1 MTNKSFWSQFEST
14 GWLDFIMI
22 TLKITNEIAKL
33 VSEGNNVL
41 IHCSD
46 GWDRTPQLVAT
57 SQVLLD
63 PYYRTFMGFAVL
75 VEKDWLSFGH
85 QFAKRSGMTP
95 KKNEGESERSPIFL
109 QFLDI
114 IYQLMIQFPTE
125 FEFNVD
131 YLLFIAKH
139 YNVNLFGTFMF
150 NNEEERVKNNAR
162 ETTPSVWTY
171 LLNNKDKYVNPLYSI
186 NNRKKIITP
195 NYAYYSYKLWTS
207 YFMRNSEY
215 AE

>member
-1 MTNKSFWSQFEST
+1 
-14 GWLDFIMI
+14 
-22 TLKITNEIAKL
+22 
-33 VSEGNNVL
+33 
-41 IHCSD
+41 
-46 GWDRTPQLVAT
+46 
-57 SQVLLD
+57 
-63 PYYRTFMGFAVL
+63 
-75 VEKDWLSFGH
+75 
-85 QFAKRSGMTP
+85 MTP

-162 ETTPSVWTY
+162 ETTPSVCRPI
-171 LLNNKDKYVNPLYSI
+171 LCGLN
-186 NNRKKIITP
+186 
-195 NYAYYSYKLWTS
+195 
-207 YFMRNSEY
+207 
-215 AE
+215 

>member
-1 MTNKSFWSQFEST
+1 
-14 GWLDFIMI
+14 MI
-22 TLKITNEIAKL
+22 SLKITNEIAKL

-41 IHCSD
+41 THYSKS
-46 GWDRTPQLVAT
+46 WDRTPQLVAT

-150 NNEEERVKNNAR
+150 NNEEER
-162 ETTPSVWTY
+162 
-171 LLNNKDKYVNPLYSI
+171 L
-186 NNRKKIITP
+186 KIILE
-195 NYAYYSYKLWTS
+195 KLPLL
-207 YFMRNSEY
+207 YGLIY
-215 AE
+215 